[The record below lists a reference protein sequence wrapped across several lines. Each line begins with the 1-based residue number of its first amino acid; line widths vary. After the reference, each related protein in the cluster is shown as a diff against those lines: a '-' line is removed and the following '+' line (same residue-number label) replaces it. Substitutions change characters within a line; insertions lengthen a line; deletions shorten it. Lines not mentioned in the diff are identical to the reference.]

1 MEDIRAHIRQ
11 LIKAI
16 NGEEPN
22 AYLSLVWWFK
32 LPGQRGDADQVAAAT
47 VLKALEN
54 IARKPGGTTLVADL
68 QKAARIVEGFELG
81 TRPYL
86 IHVRIQQ
93 ILDLDR
99 EPISTSKS
107 CALCGGPGVQ
117 TFRLMPRPYDE
128 WSAPW
133 PETVCRLHAD
143 ARVRKRHLR
152 AMKRSLAPLS
162 SLKAPWTACTSAP
175 WFLPME
181 FFNME
186 TEEFEVWPLWLRR
199 RFQRKLRSQD
209 ILDVWHFL
217 IPEEIRPIAY
227 SAVVA
232 TLKTSR
238 RRQRASRNNG
248 KLGGRPL
255 TYSSSQVKRV
265 CALRAKGISQTSIAT
280 QTGLSQAT
288 VSRLLKA
295 QGSE

>member
-1 MEDIRAHIRQ
+1 MEDIRAPIRQ

-16 NGEEPN
+16 KGEEPN
-22 AYLSLVWWFK
+22 VYLSLVWWFK
-32 LPGQRGDADQVAAAT
+32 LPGQRGDADEVAAAA

-54 IARKPGGTTLVADL
+54 IVRKPGGATLAADL
-68 QKAARIVEGFELG
+68 QQAARIVEGFELG
-81 TRPYL
+81 ARSYL

-93 ILDLDR
+93 ILDVDQ
-99 EPISTSKS
+99 EPTSTNKS

-133 PETVCRLHAD
+133 PEAVCRVHAD
-143 ARVRKRHLR
+143 ARVRKRHLS
-152 AMKRSLAPLS
+152 AIKRSLAPLS

-199 RFQRKLRSQD
+199 RFQRKLRSQN

-217 IPEEIRPIAY
+217 IPEEIRSNAY
-227 SAVVA
+227 STVVA
-232 TLKTSR
+232 TFKTSR

-248 KLGGRPL
+248 KLGGRPP
-255 TYSSSQVKRV
+255 TYSPSQAKRV
-265 CALRAKGISQTSIAT
+265 CALRAKGVSQAIIAT